1 MNDPRTAP
9 LRALQF
15 LLTHAAIQYPECAAE
30 ARGLQ
35 ADLLIVAQPAPVV
48 HAVPVQAATQQ
59 TAQHPAQQTAPV
71 IHAVPQQ
78 HPAPEPPAAPAPKE

>member
-1 MNDPRTAP
+1 MNDPQTAP

-15 LLTHAAIQYPECAAE
+15 LLTHAAVQYPESAAE

-35 ADLLIVAQPAPVV
+35 AELKTLAQPQTATIHAVPQQHPAPQPAPVV
-48 HAVPVQAATQQ
+48 
-59 TAQHPAQQTAPV
+59 
-71 IHAVPQQ
+71 HAVPQQ